1 MEYLL
6 VAKRAGGVGVS
17 VFTTRVVQWN
27 WSLCGDEFLLTS
39 RVYKELKIS

>member
-17 VFTTRVVQWN
+17 VFTTRLSRAVELEPLRQRT
-27 WSLCGDEFLLTS
+27 SLNIA
-39 RVYKELKIS
+39 RI